1 MSKDPYKNPYQGLKD
16 EELEIDLFELWDAI
30 VAKRKFIG
38 KCTAVCVAVAAL
50 YCIVASPVYESE
62 SLIRIKQDK
71 GIGASLLE
79 NAMGGN
85 VQLTQQQ
92 MMTYAEILKSR
103 SVVEPTIK
111 ATQEAKDG
119 KYPLYE
125 AFLKARIKTEPYKNT
140 ELLKITANANTPED
154 AQKLNNALL
163 DSFLAKLV
171 DMTNTQQRATREF
184 LGKRTEEA
192 KEELTKAEAALS
204 KFQQENKVFN
214 PSESVKLLSDRLALV
229 EKTAAENEI
238 ARNISSSKLDA
249 INGQLSGD
257 AAAIA
262 DNTKIKNIQKSLT
275 DLEVEYV
282 GNLNKYTKKHPRMI
296 ELQEQIAKLK
306 TKMAEETQKVANMQA
321 PSDNAVHQGLLS
333 GKLQSEAE
341 LAVAN
346 NKKEALDKLRK
357 QNDADLERLP
367 ELEKAYAT
375 VKRDADVANELYVLL
390 AKRYEESKVAAVISV
405 NDVQIVDRGNLPDQ
419 KSAPKRAKILII
431 ATLLG
436 ALLSSGFAAVM
447 SILNRRVRTE
457 DDVLNYLNI
466 PVLGNIPDENS
477 LQNAIDRAKSQ
488 EKENGLWAKCKR
500 FFED

>member
-214 PSESVKLLSDRLALV
+214 PS
-229 EKTAAENEI
+229 
-238 ARNISSSKLDA
+238 
-249 INGQLSGD
+249 
-257 AAAIA
+257 
-262 DNTKIKNIQKSLT
+262 
-275 DLEVEYV
+275 
-282 GNLNKYTKKHPRMI
+282 
-296 ELQEQIAKLK
+296 
-306 TKMAEETQKVANMQA
+306 
-321 PSDNAVHQGLLS
+321 
-333 GKLQSEAE
+333 
-341 LAVAN
+341 
-346 NKKEALDKLRK
+346 
-357 QNDADLERLP
+357 
-367 ELEKAYAT
+367 
-375 VKRDADVANELYVLL
+375 
-390 AKRYEESKVAAVISV
+390 
-405 NDVQIVDRGNLPDQ
+405 
-419 KSAPKRAKILII
+419 
-431 ATLLG
+431 
-436 ALLSSGFAAVM
+436 
-447 SILNRRVRTE
+447 
-457 DDVLNYLNI
+457 
-466 PVLGNIPDENS
+466 
-477 LQNAIDRAKSQ
+477 
-488 EKENGLWAKCKR
+488 
-500 FFED
+500 